1 MKSIKNLKNEMDY
14 LTGFLTMVESY
25 EEVAALRMRKV
36 KKSIL
41 DRRDF
46 MEGLNEAFAH
56 ISYAYKV
63 YKSSLKG
70 KEKYTVLNTNGKTVS
85 VLLSSN
91 SGLYGDI
98 IINTF
103 DLFLRET
110 SKIDTDIVIVGKLG
124 KSMYE
129 SVQNKKKYEYFEMS
143 DNEINDL
150 SIKKLNE
157 YILEYSNIVVYHGSF
172 ESFISQVPAKTEV
185 RVELH
190 KVGDSLLNYDKN
202 FLFEPSIEKIAEYF
216 EKQVASLIFEQI
228 VFESYL
234 SKFASRMVSMDAASD
249 NIEIKIHK
257 TDMAI
262 KKIKHKDINADLN
275 PVIFGG
281 SVWQ

>member
-1 MKSIKNLKNEMDY
+1 MRPLLIFHMLIK
-14 LTGFLTMVESY
+14 FI
-25 EEVAALRMRKV
+25 KV
-36 KKSIL
+36 
-41 DRRDF
+41 
-46 MEGLNEAFAH
+46 
-56 ISYAYKV
+56 
-63 YKSSLKG
+63 LKG

-143 DNEINDL
+143 DNEIDNL
-150 SIKKLNE
+150 SVKKLNE

-234 SKFASRMVSMDAASD
+234 SKFASRMVSMDVASD
-249 NIEIKIHK
+249 NIETKIHK
-257 TDMAI
+257 TDIAI
-262 KKIKHKDINADLN
+262 KKIKHKDINVNLN
-275 PVIFGG
+275 PVVFGG